1 MRTSLIALAAAL
13 APIAIAN
20 ASAQTTPAQPETT
33 APNAEGNAG
42 VRAGAKADTTDILVL
57 GKLQADTI
65 TLAPSTRASIDA
77 TTINTTVNAAS
88 VEDTLKYFPSLVIRK
103 RSIGDN
109 YAPVGTRTSGLGMSA
124 RSLIFADG
132 ALLSAFIGNNNGNGS
147 PRWTLVTPEEI
158 QSIDVLYGPFS
169 AAYAGNSIG
178 TTINITTRLPDK
190 LEARVTAL
198 TNVQTFSYYGTSK
211 TLPSEQISASIGDR
225 FGPLALFAS
234 VTRTEAQT
242 QPISF
247 ATITGTTQPTGTTG
261 GYADLN
267 KTGAAIRVLG
277 ASGLEHHIQN
287 TFKIKSALDLTSD
300 LRATYVL
307 GIWTDNTDSTLD
319 SYEQGPGGTVS
330 YATANNGVTTGFN
343 SGLYTRDALHFSHAL
358 TLQQSG
364 HALDWQVTG
373 TIYHYAHDL
382 QQGPSTATTAPT
394 NPTQPGV
401 NSLPAAF
408 TGGPGTVQRLDG
420 TGWVTL
426 DAKAAWHTPAD
437 SQTISFGAHGDRYT
451 LNSVTYAATD
461 WLDANTQGAPTS
473 ISRGQTRTLAIWA
486 QDAVKITPR
495 LTLTLGA
502 RQEWW
507 RAWNGY
513 NYTASTTSTTP
524 LLNQTQPGESAHG
537 FSPKASLE
545 WRFQPT
551 WSLKGSF
558 GQAYR
563 FATVSELYQAVT
575 TGTTQTSPNPNLSP
589 ERARSGELALE
600 KRDSQGFYRLSLF
613 DEVIDNALISQ
624 SAPLVP
630 GSSTLYSYVQNV
642 DRTRARGVELAF
654 ARDNLLRGVD
664 LSGSVTYADAITS
677 KDTAFPTAQGK
688 LLPSVP
694 RWKANMVATWHIT
707 PRVALTGAGRY
718 SSRNYANLD
727 DSDTV
732 GNTYTGFYQ
741 YLVFDARVTWQ
752 VTDRIELGAGVD
764 NVNNDKYFLYHPFP
778 QRSYTAQLNWKL

>member
-1 MRTSLIALAAAL
+1 MKTSLIAIAAAL
-13 APIAIAN
+13 APLAAAN
-20 ASAQTTPAQPETT
+20 AYADT
-33 APNAEGNAG
+33 APE
-42 VRAGAKADTTDILVL
+42 KADTTDILVL
-57 GKLQADTI
+57 GKRQSDTI
-65 TLAPSTRASIDA
+65 TLAPSTRASTDAATID
-77 TTINTTVNAAS
+77 TTVNAAS

-124 RSLIFADG
+124 RTLIYADG

-178 TTINITTRLPDK
+178 STINITTRLPDK
-190 LEARVTAL
+190 LEASVTAL
-198 TNVQTFSYYGTSK
+198 SNVQTYSYYGTSK
-211 TLPSEQISASIGDR
+211 TLPSEQVSASIGDR
-225 FGPLALFAS
+225 FGPLALFGS
-234 VTRTEAQT
+234 ITRTEAQT

-247 ATITGTTQPTGTTG
+247 ATITGTAQPTGTTG

-277 ASGLEHHIQN
+277 ATGLEHHIQN
-287 TFKIKSALDLTSD
+287 TLKFKSALDLPAD
-300 LRATYVL
+300 VRATYVL

-319 SYEQGPGGTVS
+319 SYEQSTSGAVS
-330 YATANNGVTTGFN
+330 YASANNGTTAGFN

-358 TLQQSG
+358 TLQQTG
-364 HALDWQVTG
+364 HPLDWQVTG
-373 TIYHYAHDL
+373 TIYHYAHDM
-382 QQGPSTATTAPT
+382 QQGPSTATSAPG
-394 NPTQPGV
+394 NPAMPGI
-401 NSLPAAF
+401 NSLPNAF
-408 TGGPGTVQRLDG
+408 NGGPGTVQRNDG

-426 DAKAAWHTPAD
+426 DAKAAWHTDNKAH
-437 SQTISFGAHGDRYT
+437 TISFGAHGDRYT

-473 ISRGQTRTLAIWA
+473 ISRGQTRTLAVWA
-486 QDAVKITPR
+486 QDAIRITPS
-495 LTLTLGA
+495 LTATLGG
-502 RQEWW
+502 RYEWW

-513 NYTASTTSTTP
+513 NYTAGTTSATA
-524 LLNQTQPGESAHG
+524 LLNQTQPGENAHG
-537 FSPKASLE
+537 FSPKAALE
-545 WRFQPT
+545 WRFDPA

-575 TGTTQTSPNPNLSP
+575 TGTTQTSPNPNLAP
-589 ERARSGELALE
+589 ERARSGELATEYHDL
-600 KRDSQGFYRLSLF
+600 DGFYRVSLF

-630 GSSTLYSYVQNV
+630 GSATLYSYVQNV

-654 ARDNLLRGVD
+654 VRNNAVPGVD
-664 LSGSVTYADAITS
+664 LSGSITYADAITS
-677 KDTAFPTAQGK
+677 KDTAFTAAQGK
-688 LLPSVP
+688 TLPSVP
-694 RWKANMVATWHIT
+694 HWKANIVGTWHIA
-707 PRVALTGAGRY
+707 PRLDLTGAARY

-732 GNTYTGFYQ
+732 GNTYTGFYE
-741 YLVFDARVTWQ
+741 YLVFDARATYHI
-752 VTDRIELGAGVD
+752 TDRIELGVGID
-764 NVNNDKYFLYHPFP
+764 NISNDKYFLYHPFP
-778 QRSYTAQLNWKL
+778 QRSFTAQLNWKL